1 MIHSNVSVLAGSLDH
16 SWNLFLPDL
25 IRFSERLEELG
36 FSIINGEVV
45 VRGDK
50 DA

>member
-1 MIHSNVSVLAGSLDH
+1 MAGSLDH

-36 FSIINGEVV
+36 FRIINGEVV
-45 VRGDK
+45 VGDGK